1 MPLLWGDGFNDPQTA
16 EPNALVI
23 SQGSCLRRCP
33 VVRHGSDLEVV
44 VGDLL
49 RSGGLTLAL
58 SESCTGGLLGHR
70 ITNVSG
76 SSDYFRGAIVAYASD
91 VKRDLL
97 GVREETLAK
106 HGAVS
111 TETARE
117 MARGARRVI
126 GADLG
131 VSITGIAGPTGGT
144 PGKPVGLVYIGLAAA
159 DGEWVERHVW
169 ERDRRQN
176 KAQSAEAA
184 LDLLRRYLEGEV

>member
-1 MPLLWGDGFNDPQTA
+1 MTRNGG
-16 EPNALVI
+16 
-23 SQGSCLRRCP
+23 
-33 VVRHGSDLEVV
+33 DLEAV

-49 RSGGLTLAL
+49 RSQGLTLAL
-58 SESCTGGLLGHR
+58 SESCTGGLLGDR

-76 SSDYFRGAIVAYASD
+76 SSDYFQGAIVAYASD
-91 VKRDLL
+91 VKRELL
-97 GVREETLAK
+97 GVREQTLVR

-111 TETARE
+111 EETARE
-117 MARGARRVI
+117 MAQGARRVI

-144 PGKPVGLVYIGLAAA
+144 PQKPVGLVYIGLAAP
-159 DGEWVERHVW
+159 DGEWAERHVW
-169 ERDRRQN
+169 EGDRRQN